1 MVATAQFH
9 TSIDKDM
16 KPNKHSTPK
25 ALPRQEGVRSKKI
38 HYLIVCEGT
47 ETEPNYFENF
57 IKGDRLSR
65 VVGAG
70 RVTLSL
76 VEYVSTLNNLESFDR
91 IWVVFDEDDDK
102 NFNKAIEKCHNLGF
116 EAGWTNEA
124 FELWLYLHFEQLNNA
139 IKRAAYIDKLETFI
153 RKHKGFEKFKYDKN
167 NKSLYAIVRDLGDEE
182 TAIKRAKNLRKIVLT
197 NNYKLSKPCTTIDI
211 LVEELRNP
219 ETLLKKLDN
228 LKEGEKLLETKF
240 F

>member
-25 ALPRQEGVRSKKI
+25 AQPRQEGVRSKKI

-57 IKGDRLSR
+57 IKGDRLSK

-102 NFNKAIEKCHNLGF
+102 NFNKAIEKCHDLGF

-124 FELWLYLHFEQLNNA
+124 FELWLYLHSEQLDNA
-139 IKRAAYIDKLETFI
+139 IKRDAYIEKLEAFI
-153 RKHKGFEKFKYDKN
+153 RKNKGYEKFKYDKN
-167 NKSLYAIVRDLGDEE
+167 NKSLYAIMQELGDEK
-182 TAIKRAKNLRKIVLT
+182 TAIKRAKKLRDTVLT
-197 NNYKLSKPCTTIDI
+197 NNYKQSKPCTTIDI

-219 ETLLKKLDN
+219 EKILDKLND
-228 LKEGEKLLETKF
+228 LIDGEKLLKTKF

>member
-1 MVATAQFH
+1 
-9 TSIDKDM
+9 M

-25 ALPRQEGVRSKKI
+25 ALPRQEGVRSQKI

-57 IKGDRLSR
+57 VKRDKLSK
-65 VVGAG
+65 VIGAG

-76 VEYVSTLNNLESFDR
+76 VEYVSTLKNLESYDR

-116 EAGWTNEA
+116 EAGWSNEA

-139 IKRAAYIDKLETFI
+139 IKRDAYIEKLETFI
-153 RKHKGFEKFKYDKN
+153 RKNKGYEKFKYDKN
-167 NKSLYAIVRDLGDEE
+167 NKSLYAIMQELGDEKR
-182 TAIKRAKNLRKIVLT
+182 AIKRANNLRNTVLN

-219 ETLLKKLDN
+219 ETLLGKLN
-228 LKEGEKLLETKF
+228 KLKEGEKLLETKF

>member
-1 MVATAQFH
+1 
-9 TSIDKDM
+9 M

-25 ALPRQEGVRSKKI
+25 AQPRQVEVKSHKI

-47 ETEPNYFENF
+47 ETEPNYFNNF

-76 VEYVSTLNNLESFDR
+76 VEYALTLDNLKAYDR
-91 IWVVFDEDDDK
+91 IWIVFDEDDDK

-124 FELWLYLHFEQLNNA
+124 FELWFYIHFEQLDNA
-139 IKRAAYIDKLETFI
+139 IKRGKYIEKLETFI
-153 RKHKGFEKFKYDKN
+153 RKHKGYEKFKYDKN
-167 NKSLYAIVRDLGDEE
+167 NESLYAIMQEFGDEKA
-182 TAIKRAKNLRKIVLT
+182 AIKRAKNLRDTVLT
-197 NNYKLSKPCTTIDI
+197 DNYKKSKPCTTIDI

-219 ETLLKKLDN
+219 DKLSDELN
-228 LKEGEKLLETKF
+228 DLKEGEKILKTKF